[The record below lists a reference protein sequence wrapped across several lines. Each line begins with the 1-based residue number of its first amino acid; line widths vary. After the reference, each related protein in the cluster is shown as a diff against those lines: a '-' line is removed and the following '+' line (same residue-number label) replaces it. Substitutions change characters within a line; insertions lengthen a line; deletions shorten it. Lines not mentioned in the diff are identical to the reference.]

1 MDYDR
6 LLEGASDIGFRMLS
20 AGAEIYRVE
29 DTVGRLLDA
38 YGVKGEVFAI
48 PNCLIVSLVDGEGR
62 VHTRM
67 RRQGAMTSTDIEAVE
82 RLNALSRSVCAE
94 TPPPERLLP
103 MAEETAGRCLRY
115 SLPMDLL
122 GYFLGSFFFT
132 FLFHGGLAEALT
144 AGAAGMA
151 AGLVVTG
158 LDALRVNYFFRTI
171 LAAMTLGVAVYA
183 PRALGAP
190 VDTGVAVI
198 GALMTLV
205 PGILFTSF
213 MCDLITGD
221 AVSGVSAFL
230 RAVLTAAGMAIG
242 TGTVLWLFGAMGLT
256 VEGVTSGFVYPPAV
270 QCAAAFVACAGFA
283 VLYNAHGAV
292 GIALCSLGGALG
304 WAVDLAVGAATGSGY
319 VCCFIATVV
328 ITVYAEVMA
337 RVRRCPMTAYLVVS
351 YFPLVPGAYI
361 FYTMYYAIHG
371 EMELCLEAG
380 IHTLGVAACIAMGTL
395 LVSTAV
401 WTWAAWRGRRKT

>member
-62 VHTRM
+62 VRTRM
-67 RRQGAMTSTDIEAVE
+67 RRQAAMTSTDIEAVE
-82 RLNALSRSVCAE
+82 RFNALSRSVCAA

-115 SLPMDLL
+115 GMPMNLL

-132 FLFHGGLAEALT
+132 FLFHGGLVEALT
-144 AGAAGMA
+144 AGFAGMV
-151 AGLVVTG
+151 AGTAVTG
-158 LDALRVNYFFRTI
+158 LDTLRVNYFFRTI
-171 LAAMTLGVAVYA
+171 LAAMALGVAVYA

-230 RAVLTAAGMAIG
+230 RAVLSAAGMAIG
-242 TGTVLWLFGAMGLT
+242 TGAVLWLFGAMGLT
-256 VEGVTSGFVYPPAV
+256 VEGVTSSFVYPPVV

-283 VLYNAHGAV
+283 VLYNAHGAA

-304 WAVDLAVGAATGSGY
+304 WAVDLAVGTVTGSGY
-319 VCCFIATVV
+319 VCCFVATVV
-328 ITVYAEVMA
+328 ITIYAEVMA
-337 RVRRCPMTAYLVVS
+337 RIRRCPMTAYLVVS

-361 FYTMYYAIHG
+361 YYTMYYAIQG

-380 IHTLGVAACIAMGTL
+380 VHTLGVAACIAMGTL

-401 WTWAAWRGRRKT
+401 WTWAAWRGRRRT